1 LDLIGKLVYYDFF
14 PQPAYEGLV
23 TSPLRSL
30 TRLFG
35 VIAPISAVSL
45 WDALV
50 GSREE
55 FAMKRLSRLV
65 CVSLLLLGTSVA
77 QERVLKILDQLPS
90 AGPVENT
97 GTVQF
102 SETALGAGRIEVSHS
117 DDWTVKNISP
127 KPIIALVATLR
138 IGDDNATRVERQAQY
153 EAFFHPT
160 LVEPGQTISFS
171 QDFLDRQIIESE
183 ELMSGSLSCDAMV
196 RWIQFADGTTFGDA
210 NYAKQLLVN
219 RKAILEALKHLRDV
233 YASNGSEKFV
243 EELQRRIS
251 PPVVDGYLEHIRTVL
266 QKEGTQSAIQTLE
279 MHLEYAEQRAKLLS
293 PPLESQ

>member
-1 LDLIGKLVYYDFF
+1 
-14 PQPAYEGLV
+14 
-23 TSPLRSL
+23 
-30 TRLFG
+30 
-35 VIAPISAVSL
+35 
-45 WDALV
+45 
-50 GSREE
+50 
-55 FAMKRLSRLV
+55 MKRLSRLV
-65 CVSLLLLGTSVA
+65 CGLLLLLGTAVA
-77 QERVLKILDQLPS
+77 QERVLRILDQLPS
-90 AGPVENT
+90 ASPVENT

-102 SETALGAGRIEVSHS
+102 TETALGAGRIEVSHS

-138 IGDDNATRVERQAQY
+138 IGDDNTTRVARQAQY

-171 QDFLDRQIIESE
+171 HHRLDSQIIESKD
-183 ELMSGSLSCDAMV
+183 LMSVSPSCEV
-196 RWIQFADGTTFGDA
+196 KTRWIQFADGTTFGDA
-210 NYAKQLLVN
+210 IYAKQLLAD
-219 RKAILEALKHLRDV
+219 RKAILDALKYLRDV

-266 QKEGTQSAIQTLE
+266 QKDGTQSAIQTLE
-279 MHLEYAEQRAKLLS
+279 MHLEYGEQRAKLLS